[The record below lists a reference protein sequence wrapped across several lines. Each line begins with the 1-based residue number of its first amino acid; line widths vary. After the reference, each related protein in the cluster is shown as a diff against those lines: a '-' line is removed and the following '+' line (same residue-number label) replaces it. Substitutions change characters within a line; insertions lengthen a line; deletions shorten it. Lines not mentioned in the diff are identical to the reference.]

1 MRETQRRVFNFGAG
15 PAALPVE
22 VLEQARDELLDWR
35 GRGLSVAEMSHRSP
49 EYEAIHG
56 EALEALRR
64 LLAVPAGFAV
74 LLLPGGASLQFAMAP
89 MNLLGVDGGAG
100 ASADYLL
107 TGVWAQKALADA
119 RRVGTARVA
128 ASTEAE
134 SFARLPRLDEIDLD
148 PGAAYV
154 HVTSNNTI
162 VGTQWRELPDAGAV
176 PLVVD
181 ASSDVLAR
189 PVPWERVGVLYAGA
203 QKNLGPAGV
212 TLVVVREDLLARA
225 PDDLP
230 SMLDYRR
237 HAAAN
242 SLYNTPPCWAIYVLG
257 LCCRWV
263 EAKGGVAA
271 MERAAEERAAV
282 LYEILDA
289 GGFHRGDGF
298 DRGTGFYRGTAEPAS
313 RSRMNV
319 TFRLPSAEL
328 ERRLLAETEAAG
340 LIQLKGHR
348 AVGGLR
354 ASLYNAMPRAGVE
367 ALAALLRDFE
377 RRCG

>member
-1 MRETQRRVFNFGAG
+1 VTRVFNFGAG
-15 PAALPVE
+15 PAVLPVE

-35 GRGLSVAEMSHRSP
+35 GRGLSVMEMSHRSP

-56 EALEALRR
+56 EALAALRR
-64 LLAVPAGFAV
+64 LLAIPAGFAV
-74 LLLPGGASLQFAMAP
+74 LLLPGGASLQFAMVP
-89 MNLLGVDGGAG
+89 MNLLPAGG
-100 ASADYLL
+100 SADYLV

-119 RRVGTARVA
+119 RRVGAARVA
-128 ASTEAE
+128 GSTESE
-134 SFARLPRLDEIDLD
+134 TFARLPRPDEIDLD
-148 PGAAYV
+148 PAAAYV

-162 VGTQWRELPDAGAV
+162 AGTQWRALPDAGAV
-176 PLVVD
+176 PLAID

-189 PVPWERVGVLYAGA
+189 AVPWERVGVLYAGA

-212 TLVVVREDLLARA
+212 TLVVVREDLAARA
-225 PDDLP
+225 PGGLP
-230 SMLDYRR
+230 AMLDYRR
-237 HAAAN
+237 HAEAG

-271 MERAAEERAAV
+271 MERAADERAAI
-282 LYEILDA
+282 LYDLI
-289 GGFHRGDGF
+289 DGS
-298 DRGTGFYRGTAEPAS
+298 GFYRGTADPAS

-319 TFRLPSAEL
+319 TFRLPSEEL
-328 ERRLLAETEAAG
+328 ERRFLAAAEAAG

-348 AVGGLR
+348 LVGGLR

-367 ALAALLRDFE
+367 ALAALMRDFE
-377 RRCG
+377 RRNG

>member
-15 PAALPVE
+15 PATLPAE

-35 GRGLSVAEMSHRSP
+35 ARGLSVMEMSHRSP

-74 LLLPGGASLQFAMAP
+74 LLLQGGASLQFAMAP
-89 MNLLGVDGGAG
+89 MNLLGAGA
-100 ASADYLL
+100 ASADYVV
-107 TGVWAQKALADA
+107 TGVWSQKALADA
-119 RRVGTARVA
+119 RRVGPVRVA
-128 ASTEAE
+128 ASTERE
-134 SFARLPRLDEIDLD
+134 SFARLPRPDELDLD
-148 PGAAYV
+148 PGAAYA

-162 VGTQWRELPDAGAV
+162 VGTQWRELPDAGSV
-176 PLVVD
+176 PLVID

-212 TLVVVREDLLARA
+212 TLVVVREDLAARA
-225 PDDLP
+225 PERLP
-230 SMLDYRR
+230 AMLDYRR
-237 HAAAN
+237 HAAAG
-242 SLYNTPPCWAIYVLG
+242 SLYNTPPCWSIYVLG

-263 EAKGGVAA
+263 EARGGVAA
-271 MERAAEERAAV
+271 MERAAEERAAI
-282 LYEILDA
+282 LYDLLDA
-289 GGFHRGDGF
+289 SGFYRGD
-298 DRGTGFYRGTAEPAS
+298 GFYRGTAEPAS

-319 TFRLPSAEL
+319 TFRLPSEEL
-328 ERRLLAETEAAG
+328 ERRLLAEAEAAG

-348 AVGGLR
+348 SVGGLR
-354 ASLYNAMPRAGVE
+354 ASLYNAMPRAGAE
-367 ALAALLRDFE
+367 ALAALMRDFE
-377 RRCG
+377 RRNG

>member
-1 MRETQRRVFNFGAG
+1 MTRVFNFGAG
-15 PAALPVE
+15 PAVLPVE

-56 EALEALRR
+56 EALAALRR

-74 LLLPGGASLQFAMAP
+74 LLLQGGASLQFAMVP
-89 MNLLGVDGGAG
+89 INLLPAGG
-100 ASADYLL
+100 SADYLI

-119 RRVGTARVA
+119 RRVGAARVA

-134 SFARLPRLDEIDLD
+134 KFARLPRPDEIDLD
-148 PGAAYV
+148 PAAAYA

-162 VGTQWRELPDAGAV
+162 AGTQWRALPDAGAV
-176 PLVVD
+176 PLAID

-189 PVPWERVGVLYAGA
+189 EVPWERVGVLYAGA

-212 TLVVVREDLLARA
+212 ALVVVREDLMARA
-225 PDDLP
+225 PGGLP
-230 SMLDYRR
+230 AMLDYRR
-237 HAAAN
+237 HAEAD

-271 MERAAEERAAV
+271 MERAAEERAAI
-282 LYEILDA
+282 LYDLI
-289 GGFHRGDGF
+289 DGS
-298 DRGTGFYRGTAEPAS
+298 GFYRGTAAPAS

-319 TFRLPSAEL
+319 TFRLPSEEL
-328 ERRLLAETEAAG
+328 ERRFLGEADAAG

-367 ALAALLRDFE
+367 ALAALMRDFE
-377 RRCG
+377 RRNG